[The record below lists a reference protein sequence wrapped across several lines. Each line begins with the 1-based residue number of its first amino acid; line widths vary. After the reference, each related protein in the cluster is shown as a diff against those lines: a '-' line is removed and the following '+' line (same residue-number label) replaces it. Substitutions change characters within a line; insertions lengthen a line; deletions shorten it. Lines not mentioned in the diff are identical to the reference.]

1 MLISRVH
8 HTALSSRPT
17 ESASAVPGFCRKDD
31 PLTAIGD
38 WINSVLEY
46 GSVTRSSSLGSSGW
60 SSQYTFETES
70 GKKVFAKI
78 ALGEDVVMFK
88 GEALGLSAMY
98 GKVQWNQA
106 SFNW

>member
-1 MLISRVH
+1 M
-8 HTALSSRPT
+8 
-17 ESASAVPGFCRKDD
+17 
-31 PLTAIGD
+31 TAIGD
-38 WINSVLEY
+38 WISSSLEY
-46 GSVTRSSSLGSSGW
+46 GSVKKSSSLGSSGW

-98 GKVQWNQA
+98 GKIQQ
-106 SFNW
+106 